1 MKSFNADGCP
11 DCGLKDADIRDDEFS
26 CRGGLTKHI
35 VYRAAMVG
43 HTQKYNARV
52 LVSHIHSWVVSGS
65 ASITVF
71 FHRLH
76 LDKDCKTY
84 LGNLSEPD
92 CPLQLDPDS
101 QADQK
106 GGSAGEISS
115 YLIVA
120 IVFGVILILGIV
132 LVIMMVVMKY
142 FKTKRRER

>member
-1 MKSFNADGCP
+1 MKSFNIDGCI

-26 CRGGLTKHI
+26 CRGGLIKHI

-43 HTQKYNARV
+43 RTQKYNTRA
-52 LVSHIHSWVVSGS
+52 LVSQIHSWVVSGS

-84 LGNLSEPD
+84 LANLSEPD
-92 CPLQLDPDS
+92 CPLQLDPDT
-101 QADQK
+101 QDDQK
-106 GGSAGEISS
+106 GINADEMSS

-132 LVIMMVVMKY
+132 LVIMMVVAKY
-142 FKTKRRER
+142 LKSKRRER